1 MNVPDSRKPNRSG
14 DLPAEFASQTPAT
27 LRGPCQRVALIL
39 QGGGALG
46 SYQAGAYE
54 ALQDGGYLPDWV
66 AGISIGAINTAII
79 VGNRPEDRVKRLRE
93 FWERMTAVHPLLD
106 AINSDA
112 TAHLINAWSANFT
125 ALRGVPGFFSPRLP
139 APFFQPVGTPAATS
153 YYDTSALRE
162 TLLEFVDF
170 DLLNNGPVRL
180 SVGAVNVQTG
190 NQVFFDNSQM
200 EIRVEHIMASGA
212 LPPGFPAVMI
222 DGEFWWDGG
231 IVSNNPLQ
239 IVLDEEPRI
248 STLCFQIDLFS
259 ARGVL
264 PRTLPEV
271 EARQKDIQYSSRT
284 RANTDRVRRMQDLR
298 RKLHYALQQLPKEK
312 LESKEMQTLWDESC
326 AAQMHIAHLIYRPRP
341 GEQASK
347 DYEFSRATML
357 SRWRRGRYD
366 TRYGLR
372 NKGWLKPLPDNE
384 GVATYDLTART

>member
-1 MNVPDSRKPNRSG
+1 MNAPDSRKPNRSG
-14 DLPAEFASQTPAT
+14 DLPAEFVSQTANA
-27 LRGPCQRVALIL
+27 LRGPCQRVALVL

-54 ALQDGGYLPDWV
+54 ALQTEGYLPDWV

-79 VGNRPEDRVKRLRE
+79 VGNRPEDRVPRLRA
-93 FWERMTAVHPLLD
+93 FWERMTAVHPFLD

-112 TAHLINAWSANFT
+112 TAHLINAWSAQFT
-125 ALRGVPGFFSPRLP
+125 ALKGVAGFFTPRFP
-139 APFFQPVGTPAATS
+139 APFFQPVGTAAATS
-153 YYDTSALRE
+153 YYDTSQLRE

-170 DLLNNGPVRL
+170 DLLNDGPVRL

-200 EIRVEHIMASGA
+200 RIEVEHIMASGA
-212 LPPGFPAVMI
+212 LPPGFPAVKI
-222 DGEFWWDGG
+222 GQEFWWDGG
-231 IVSNNPLQ
+231 LVSNNPLQ
-239 IVLDEEPRI
+239 FVLDEEPRI

-259 ARGVL
+259 ARGLV

-298 RKLHYALQQLPKEK
+298 RKLHVALQMLPEEK
-312 LESKEMQTLWDESC
+312 LQSPEMQALWEESC
-326 AAQMHIAHLIYRPRP
+326 AAQMHIAQLIYRPRP

-366 TRYGLR
+366 TGYGLR
-372 NKGWLKPLPDNE
+372 SKGWLKPLPQDE
-384 GVATYDLTART
+384 GVATYDLTARV